1 MRLLALVV
9 VAVLLAGCTG
19 GNGESSGTTPPAS
32 TALPS
37 AVPSVA
43 IASKQTSFD
52 RRAAVITL
60 NQVVVQDGVTTLTYS
75 VTNES
80 QTESIA
86 IRSALNDGTIQRV
99 PGTDK
104 PVRGDIWAADGVY
117 LVDGLNMRRYLPAR
131 DSAGICICTGN
142 LHSATIDPGSTMGL
156 TAVFRAIPPEVS
168 AVDVFIPRAGMF
180 TKVPV
185 TR

>member
-1 MRLLALVV
+1 MRLLPLVV
-9 VAVLLAGCTG
+9 VAVLLTSCTG
-19 GNGESSGTTPPAS
+19 GGESSGTTPPAA
-32 TALPS
+32 TALPPAAPS
-37 AVPSVA
+37 AT
-43 IASKQTSFD
+43 IASKRASFD
-52 RRAAVITL
+52 QRAAVITL
-60 NQVVVQDGVTTLTYS
+60 NQVVVHDGVTTLTYS

-80 QTESIA
+80 QTESLT

-131 DSAGICICTGN
+131 DSTGVCVCTGN
-142 LHSATIDPGSTMGL
+142 LHSATIDPGSTMGM
-156 TAVFRAIPPEVS
+156 TAVFRAVPPEVNT
-168 AVDVFIPRAGMF
+168 VDVFIPRAGMF

-185 TR
+185 SR

>member
-1 MRLLALVV
+1 MRLLSWAIVTVV
-9 VAVLLAGCTG
+9 MLAGCTASP
-19 GNGESSGTTPPAS
+19 SSGPTPANS
-32 TALPS
+32 GMAPS
-37 AVPSVA
+37 ATPEMA
-43 IASKQTSFD
+43 LASAKVSFD
-52 RRAAVITL
+52 GRPAVITL
-60 NQVVVQDGVTTLTYS
+60 NQVIVQGGVTTLSYS
-75 VTNES
+75 IANES
-80 QTESIA
+80 RTDDLA
-86 IRSALNDGTIQRV
+86 IRSALNDGAIQRI

-131 DSAGICICTGN
+131 DSSGVCVCTGN

-168 AVDVFIPRAGMF
+168 VVDVFVPRAGMF
-180 TKVPV
+180 TQVPV